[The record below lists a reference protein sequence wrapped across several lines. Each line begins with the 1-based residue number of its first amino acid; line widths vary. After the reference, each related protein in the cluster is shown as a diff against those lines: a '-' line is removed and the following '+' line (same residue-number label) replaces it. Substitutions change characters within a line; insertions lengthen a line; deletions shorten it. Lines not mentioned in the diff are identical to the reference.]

1 MAGNRFANSNLFG
14 AMTSNDKQ
22 AIASHVTVKD
32 IDIELIDFDK
42 MNEELNGY
50 DENEL
55 DTLETAMESTKK
67 QEIVGVYQIP
77 DSNRYL
83 CYSGHRRI
91 LIAKKKNK
99 KQITAEVHELPD
111 RNTQIET
118 LILMNT
124 QRDNNR
130 PLFIARKAQELIRIA
145 RERNENS
152 PVKNVA
158 QKLGMSTMQLS
169 RYMKILELPD
179 VYQELCKRKDFPFTV
194 FDKEFFELNE
204 EERRKVYEQ
213 IEKIIEKEG
222 SISYAQIQTFIRNI
236 NRPSNNKELES
247 PLRNSGRIY
256 KSVDNMVNTL
266 RNTLELNES
275 VNKIKNA
282 EVVKQQA
289 QEAINLLNQIILK
302 CNEQ

>member
-1 MAGNRFANSNLFG
+1 MAGNRFTNSNLFG
-14 AMTSNDKQ
+14 TMTSNDKQ

-32 IDIELIDFDK
+32 IDIALIDFDK

-55 DTLETAMESTKK
+55 DTLETAMESTKR

-99 KQITAEVHELPD
+99 KQITAEIHELPD

-124 QRDNNR
+124 QRDNNK
-130 PLFIARKAQELIRIA
+130 PLFVARKAQELIRIA

-179 VYQELCKRKDFPFTV
+179 VYQELCKRKGFPFTV

-204 EERRKVYEQ
+204 EERKKLYEQ
-213 IEKIIEKEG
+213 IEIIIGKEG
-222 SISYAQIQTFIRNI
+222 NISYTQIQSLIRNI
-236 NRPSNNKELES
+236 KCPPDNKETEAPS
-247 PLRNSGRIY
+247 KNSGKRY

-266 RNTLELNES
+266 KNTLELNES
-275 VNKIKNA
+275 LKKIKNA

-289 QEAINLLNQIILK
+289 QEAINLLNQIIFK

>member
-179 VYQELCKRKDFPFTV
+179 VYQELSQ
-194 FDKEFFELNE
+194 E
-204 EERRKVYEQ
+204 
-213 IEKIIEKEG
+213 EKIFHLPCLTRNFLNLMKKREEK
-222 SISYAQIQTFIRNI
+222 YM
-236 NRPSNNKELES
+236 NKQKKLLKKRVVLVMHKYKHSLE
-247 PLRNSGRIY
+247 I
-256 KSVDNMVNTL
+256 
-266 RNTLELNES
+266 
-275 VNKIKNA
+275 
-282 EVVKQQA
+282 
-289 QEAINLLNQIILK
+289 
-302 CNEQ
+302 